1 MLISYSITMR
11 QNSQNFSPLFKFQQ
25 IVGAFHSIY
34 SKAGDKLKQLDQALQ
49 DVIPLTFDP
58 SDDVKKR
65 RSLLPWL
72 GAGIGHLFSLSTEDQ
87 TQTLTMIYIYI

>member
-1 MLISYSITMR
+1 MCLSAT
-11 QNSQNFSPLFKFQQ
+11 QSQYDKTVKTFFLCLKFQQ
-25 IVGAFHSIY
+25 IVEAFHSIY
-34 SKAGDKLKQLDQALQ
+34 PKAGDKFKQLGQELQ

-72 GAGIGHLFSLSTEDQ
+72 EAGIGHLFGLSIEDQ
-87 TQTLTMIYIYI
+87 TNSR